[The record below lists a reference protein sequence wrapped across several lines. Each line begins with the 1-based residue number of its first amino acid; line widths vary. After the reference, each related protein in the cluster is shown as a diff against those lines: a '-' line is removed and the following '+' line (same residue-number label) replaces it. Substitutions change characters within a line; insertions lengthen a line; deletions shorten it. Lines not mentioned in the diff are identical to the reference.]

1 MHSFGGCPLLWLYI
15 LLSIVLLFVLILLL
29 PITLCASYFDSFR
42 CSVYVGFVKIRL
54 YPQKPKKKKKSKKSD
69 KNKAEQKKDKP
80 ETSKEKDLA
89 RFVDL
94 IKRVAKLVS
103 SVLKDFFSHI
113 LIKKLQLSIRIAGHD
128 AADTAVK
135 YGEYCAAV
143 YPAVSIIASTL
154 NCPEYGVDIVPD
166 FAENAKTAV
175 EFELKA
181 RVLLFRLIGLV
192 LKHGIKAL
200 KMLAD
205 LKN

>member
-1 MHSFGGCPLLWLYI
+1 MLWLYI

-29 PITLCASYFDSFR
+29 PITVCASYFDDFR
-42 CSVYVGFVKIRL
+42 CSLYVGFVKIQL
-54 YPQKPKKKKKSKKSD
+54 YPQKPKKKKKPKKSD
-69 KNKAEQKKDKP
+69 KNKAEQTKDKP
-80 ETSKEKDLA
+80 DKAKEKDLTA
-89 RFVDL
+89 LVDL
-94 IKRVAKLVS
+94 IKRVAKLAA
-103 SVLKDFFSHI
+103 SVLKDFFKHI
-113 LIKKLQLSIRIAGHD
+113 LIKKLQLSIRIAGSD

-135 YGEYCAAV
+135 YGECCAAV

-175 EFELKA
+175 EFEFKA
-181 RVLLFRLIGLV
+181 RVLLFRLVGLV